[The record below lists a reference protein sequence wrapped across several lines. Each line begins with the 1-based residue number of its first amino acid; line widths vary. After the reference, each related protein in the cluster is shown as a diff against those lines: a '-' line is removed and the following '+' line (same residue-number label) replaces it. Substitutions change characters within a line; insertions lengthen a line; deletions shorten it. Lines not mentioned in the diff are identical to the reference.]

1 MSLLWTHAQP
11 WPRDIQATYKP
22 AGRQASRPAGRPAGA
37 LPGAPQARSAGP
49 LGTGVFPQLRK
60 ASFLSGPAPA
70 SRVASGE
77 RHGGQRPTLK
87 ILESFGGVAAWASLL
102 ASVHGVGLVQQ
113 RNKPFPF
120 L

>member
-1 MSLLWTHAQP
+1 MHCEFTVSLLWTARRRVAQK
-11 WPRDIQATYKP
+11 WV
-22 AGRQASRPAGRPAGA
+22 
-37 LPGAPQARSAGP
+37 SAGP
-49 LGTGVFPQLRK
+49 FGTTAFPYLRMF
-60 ASFLSGPAPA
+60 SFLSGPAPA

-77 RHGGQRPTLK
+77 RHGGQRPALK

-120 L
+120 F